1 MVRRIAMQGPLPLII
16 ALVIGVMTG
25 IGLRLIDMA
34 EQVLGVL

>member
-1 MVRRIAMQGPLPLII
+1 MQGPLPLII

-34 EQVLGVL
+34 EQIVGVL

>member
-1 MVRRIAMQGPLPLII
+1 MQGPLPLII

-34 EQVLGVL
+34 EQVMGVL